1 MKKKSYMTPA
11 IRVQYIDLTT
21 SILAGSNETQHD
33 VDWNPRGSQSTPT
46 QVIEEGDG
54 NLGDEGSEITGAKKN
69 SSWSDWD

>member
-1 MKKKSYMTPA
+1 MTPD

-33 VDWNPRGSQSTPT
+33 VDWAPKGTTTPT